1 MLLFFSSSALYF
13 YCSLILGPCRAGENR
28 EKDLNS
34 YLSVS
39 QSLQASAVAG
49 HDRLQASTE
58 EKPPVCDLVFLC
70 VCA

>member
-1 MLLFFSSSALYF
+1 MF
-13 YCSLILGPCRAGENR
+13 SLILGPCHAGENR

-34 YLSVS
+34 YLSFSV
-39 QSLQASAVAG
+39 QASAVAG

-58 EKPPVCDLVFLC
+58 ENPPVCDLVFLC